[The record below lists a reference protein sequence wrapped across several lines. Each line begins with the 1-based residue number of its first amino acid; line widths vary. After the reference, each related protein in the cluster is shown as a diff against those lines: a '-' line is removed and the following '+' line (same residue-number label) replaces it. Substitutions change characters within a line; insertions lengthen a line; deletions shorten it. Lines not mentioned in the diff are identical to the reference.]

1 MVVLNRP
8 GASGSIGWSYVAGSD
23 DGYRLILMTPEM
35 LVVPL
40 MGIGKVTVG
49 DFQPIA
55 RFTDDPSS
63 ITVRADAP
71 WRTAQEFIQ
80 YAKANPGKVTFSNA
94 GNGTIPHVAA
104 GAFAETIGAQLEH
117 IPTRLRAG
125 HHGLPAT
132 CKPPPWPMQN
142 CASTLKAAS
151 CARWR

>member
-1 MVVLNRP
+1 
-8 GASGSIGWSYVAGSD
+8 
-23 DGYRLILMTPEM
+23 M

-80 YAKANPGKVTFSNA
+80 YAKANPGKVAFSNA
-94 GNGTIPHVAA
+94 QRHHSSRGRRAA
-104 GAFAETIGAQLEH
+104 EPSAQLEH
-117 IPTRLRAG
+117 IPNGSAPAIMSLLAGDVQATTVAYAELRQHGKRQAAHAG
-125 HHGLPAT
+125 GHV
-132 CKPPPWPMQN
+132 
-142 CASTLKAAS
+142 
-151 CARWR
+151 